1 MNNFSSLISFK
12 SPEIKQLLAWK
23 QGDEEDNWSRKA
35 KEALA
40 KKLNKKP
47 GAIKDLI
54 FALSCP
60 GQESKCVTIP
70 RSLDGRLQVKFI
82 FSDKIQF

>member
-12 SPEIKQLLAWK
+12 SPEIKQLIAWK

-40 KKLNKKP
+40 KKQ
-47 GAIKDLI
+47 KDEKAA
-54 FALSCP
+54 ALAKTKADPSQP
-60 GQESKCVTIP
+60 KQWTLKV
-70 RSLDGRLQVKFI
+70 GRHLV
-82 FSDKIQF
+82 S